1 MNVIEK
7 LLAGMM
13 EQFSYQRS
21 YLRLAVSSPHYWF
34 KVQFKRCRFEN

>member
-13 EQFSYQRS
+13 GQFSYQRS
-21 YLRLAVSSPHYWF
+21 YLIFEVSC
-34 KVQFKRCRFEN
+34 V